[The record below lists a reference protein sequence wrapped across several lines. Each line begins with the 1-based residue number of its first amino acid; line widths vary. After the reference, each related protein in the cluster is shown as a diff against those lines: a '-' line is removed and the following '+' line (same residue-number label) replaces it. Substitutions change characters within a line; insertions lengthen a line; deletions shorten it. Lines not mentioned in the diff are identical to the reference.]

1 MKLSEVYHYLSE
13 CSLRRNSNQ
22 SNENGNMNAK
32 VAAEVYLEP
41 CQTSNI
47 NFFATIVKGFNLL
60 TNVVKS
66 SMLQSNISSLNTPLK
81 WLSKIAHCVKKVGI
95 RSFSDSY
102 FPAGGPEK
110 LRIRNFF
117 NKVAYFMSY
126 FVTLTCNTCFTL
138 KYPPQ
143 FVITFGAICI

>member
-13 CSLRRNSNQ
+13 CSLRKNSNQ
-22 SNENGNMNAK
+22 SNENGNMNSK

-81 WLSKIAHCVKKVGI
+81 WLSKIAHCVKKSVFAVFLI
-95 RSFSDSY
+95 RI
-102 FPAGGPEK
+102 FPQADQKNSEYE
-110 LRIRNFF
+110 IF
-117 NKVAYFMSY
+117 
-126 FVTLTCNTCFTL
+126 LTKWLILCL
-138 KYPPQ
+138 
-143 FVITFGAICI
+143 IL